1 MVTLDQL
8 VSIAFDRGQYE
19 VAVEYT
25 TRQLAIQPHSAAV
38 LLNRGTAYRNLGRYQ
53 EAEADLTQA
62 IELNP
67 DSAPAYSN
75 RAIARLYLDLK
86 PEAMADANRAVE
98 LDAGELYTRL
108 YVARY
113 SGEYETAIED
123 ATTLLQEGQ
132 PTAYLLSSRGQAYVD
147 SGQIQRGLDDIN
159 AALALDP
166 TYTPG
171 YDRRGYAYFVL
182 GDYQRAAADLDEA
195 LRGLET
201 LPPEAGAELYY
212 HRALLSQAQGRLED
226 ARAEMDEAR
235 KLVEVPDVRRQIE
248 ELAQS
253 MRAEARQASRR
264 GCHGALVEPEAAA
277 ILWTPLRSG
286 A

>member
-1 MVTLDQL
+1 
-8 VSIAFDRGQYE
+8 
-19 VAVEYT
+19 
-25 TRQLAIQPHSAAV
+25 
-38 LLNRGTAYRNLGRYQ
+38 
-53 EAEADLTQA
+53 
-62 IELNP
+62 
-67 DSAPAYSN
+67 YSN

-98 LDAGELYTRL
+98 LDQGELYTRL

-147 SGQIQRGLDDIN
+147 SGQIQRGLEDIN

-182 GDYQRAAADLDEA
+182 GDYQSAAADLDEA

-212 HRALLSQAQGRLED
+212 HRALLSQAQSHLED
-226 ARAEMDEAR
+226 ARAEIDEAR

-248 ELAQS
+248 ELLQS
-253 MRAEARQASRR
+253 IEGQGAAS
-264 GCHGALVEPEAAA
+264 H
-277 ILWTPLRSG
+277 
-286 A
+286 